1 MKLYDIII
9 LAFLV
14 IFALI
19 GFKRGFFKSLI
30 SFVGFI
36 LVIVFAYYFKNII
49 GDFLVLHL
57 PFVEFKQFLGGA
69 STLNIIMYQ
78 TIAFLIM
85 LMIFGLIYKI
95 IVTITGIF
103 EKILKLTI
111 ILGIPSKILGL
122 VVGLLEGYI
131 IVYIVLFFLVQP
143 FINFNIYKESDYANT
158 ILEKTPILSSFA
170 EKSLTVVNEI
180 RDLSRIDDNNKL
192 DLEIA
197 NIILKEKITSKD
209 VMQQLVDDGK
219 IKIDGI
225 KEVID
230 KYE

>member
-1 MKLYDIII
+1 M
-9 LAFLV
+9 
-14 IFALI
+14 
-19 GFKRGFFKSLI
+19 
-30 SFVGFI
+30 
-36 LVIVFAYYFKNII
+36 
-49 GDFLVLHL
+49 
-57 PFVEFKQFLGGA
+57 
-69 STLNIIMYQ
+69 
-78 TIAFLIM
+78 
-85 LMIFGLIYKI
+85 
-95 IVTITGIF
+95 
-103 EKILKLTI
+103 
-111 ILGIPSKILGL
+111 GL

-180 RDLSRIDDNNKL
+180 RDLSKIDDNNKL